1 MKIFKFGGTSVNSA
15 AAIKNVANILKDYRT
30 ESLIVVFS
38 AMGKMTNAFE
48 EIAEAGFNN
57 STLLGEKIEAV
68 EDFHFEVAGELF
80 DNPQSEVFEELHE
93 AFAELYAAIAKPSSN
108 FDAYYDSIVP
118 FGELCSTIINSYYLM
133 SQNLY
138 NQLIDAKQFIV
149 TDDNFRDA
157 AINWEIT
164 SKKINLIYIS
174 EVLVSGTPPLLITQG
189 FIGATRDGRPTT
201 LGREGSD
208 FTASI
213 LAYCLDAEEVV
224 VWKDVD
230 GLLNADPVYF
240 KDTVKVDQLSYRE
253 TIELSFY
260 GAKIL
265 HPKTIKPLQNKKI
278 PLRIKSFYKPRETGS
293 LIHESRES
301 DHLLPFLILKKDQL
315 LVSFSTK
322 DFSFITEENM
332 QKLFGEFSLLNI
344 KVNLMQNSAISFTV
358 CVNNPGHKLQALVD
372 RLSNDFEI
380 FYNDGLELLTI
391 RHFDEEILKKHL
403 CNCEILLE
411 QRSRRTIQ
419 VAYIKINNP

>member
-1 MKIFKFGGTSVNSA
+1 MEPLV
-15 AAIKNVANILKDYRT
+15 
-30 ESLIVVFS
+30 VVFS

-48 EIAEAGFNN
+48 EIVDAGFNN
-57 STLLGEKIEAV
+57 KPDLEKKIEVV
-68 EDFHFEVAGELF
+68 EDFHFGVAGELF
-80 DNPQSEVFEELHE
+80 ENPQAEVFEELHE
-93 AFAELYAAIAKPSSN
+93 AFADLYAAIESPSLN

-118 FGELCSTIINSYYLM
+118 FGELCSTIINHHYLL
-133 SQNLY
+133 SKGLY
-138 NQLIDAKQFIV
+138 FHLIDAKQFII
-149 TDDNFRDA
+149 TDDTFRDA
-157 AINWEIT
+157 AINWDLTCE
-164 SKKINLIYIS
+164 KINLIFRS
-174 EVLVSGTPPLLITQG
+174 EALTSGMAPLFITQG

-208 FTASI
+208 FTASV
-213 LAYCLDAEEVV
+213 LAYCLNTEEVV

-240 KDTVKVDQLSYRE
+240 EDTVKIDQLSYRE

-278 PLRIKSFYKPRETGS
+278 PLRIKSFYKPREAGS

-301 DHLLPFLILKKDQL
+301 DHLIPFLILKKDQL
-315 LVSFSTK
+315 LISFSTK
-322 DFSFITEENM
+322 DFSFINEDNI
-332 QKLFGEFSLLNI
+332 QKLYGEFSLLHI

-358 CVNNPGHKLQALVD
+358 CVNNPGQKLQALVD
-372 RLSNDFEI
+372 GLSNDFEI
-380 FYNDGLELLTI
+380 FYNEGLELLTI
-391 RHFDEEILKKHL
+391 RHFDDEILKKYL

-419 VAYIKINNP
+419 VAYKKISQ